1 MLIGAQLNYN
11 AFIKSWKFN
20 RVLTTNFVIIA
31 VILLLALG
39 LRFFFYV
46 GMGPRD
52 DIAYIG
58 SARAI
63 QTNNFNLPQPY
74 STNIFAV
81 RMMVYLPVFLSW
93 KLFGIS
99 EFSTCIYFIFCSLI
113 MIVAGYFMGKVL
125 YGSIEGIIVAL
136 ILCLIPLDLVFSS
149 QIMPD
154 LAQAAL
160 GSSGLLFFLV
170 GKKRQSKLF
179 FILSGIVMAL
189 SLMTKE
195 FALIYYVVLLFFIGH
210 SVITGDLK
218 ATKAISTFSF
228 IIGSS
233 AIVLFLFW
241 LPYVIENIPWAP
253 IKVIL
258 NNARAEKN
266 ANPDSWFY
274 FKVMFNL
281 YKYPWS
287 TRYFGIFY
295 YLVVLSLAYIA
306 VRDIHVSAPIVCWFI
321 FYLLFIQW
329 IGPWLA
335 DRTAC
340 ERMERFLIPL
350 SLPAGLIL
358 ARSLGIIWR
367 GHRFTK
373 VVTIF
378 TMIILSYS
386 LITTT
391 IVYSYP
397 SESIHLWDLKRTA
410 HLLPRLS
417 DYPLYADRGS
427 AHKLSFLTFYKLDI
441 RGYAPSR
448 KRFNALSQ
456 CWVAFDVCDEAFL
469 KKWIRLRKIPGGWT
483 EVFNFR
489 GPRVGHFKYYD
500 AKIYWA
506 P

>member
-1 MLIGAQLNYN
+1 MP
-11 AFIKSWKFN
+11 IKSWKIS
-20 RVLTTNFVIIA
+20 RVLTTNFVIISI
-31 VILLLALG
+31 ILLLALG
-39 LRFFFYV
+39 LRLFFYV

-63 QTNNFNLPQPY
+63 QTSQFNLPQPY
-74 STNIFAV
+74 SSNIFAV
-81 RMMVYLPVFLSW
+81 RMMVYLPVYLSW
-93 KLFGIS
+93 QLFGIS
-99 EFSTCIYFIFCSLI
+99 EFSTGLYFIFCSLI
-113 MIVAGYFMGKVL
+113 MIIAGYFMGRIL

-160 GSSGLLFFLV
+160 GSSGLLFFLL
-170 GKKRQSKLF
+170 GKKRQNNLF

-195 FALIYYVVLLFFIGH
+195 FALIYYIVLLFFIGN
-210 SVITGDLK
+210 SVIFGDLK
-218 ATKAISTFSF
+218 PIKAISAFSF
-228 IIGSS
+228 IIASS
-233 AIVLFLFW
+233 AVVLFLFW
-241 LPYVIENIPWAP
+241 LPYLIKNIPWVP

-281 YKYPWS
+281 YKHPWS
-287 TRYFGIFY
+287 TRYFGMFY
-295 YLVVLSLAYIA
+295 YLVVLSLAYITA
-306 VRDIHVSAPIVCWFI
+306 RDMRRSGPIVCWFI

-335 DRTAC
+335 DRTEC

-358 ARSLGIIWR
+358 ARSLGILWR
-367 GHRFTK
+367 GHIFTK
-373 VVTIF
+373 VVTIVMM
-378 TMIILSYS
+378 MIVSYS
-386 LITTT
+386 LLTTT
-391 IVYSYP
+391 MVYAYP

-417 DYPLYADRGS
+417 NYPLYADRGS
-427 AHKLSFLTFYKLDI
+427 AHKLNFLTSYKLDI
-441 RGYAPSR
+441 REYAPNR
-448 KRFNALSQ
+448 RRFKKLSH

-469 KKWIRLRKIPGGWT
+469 KKWIRWRKIPGNWAK
-483 EVFNFR
+483 VFHIS
-489 GPRVGHFKYYD
+489 GPSVGHFKYYD